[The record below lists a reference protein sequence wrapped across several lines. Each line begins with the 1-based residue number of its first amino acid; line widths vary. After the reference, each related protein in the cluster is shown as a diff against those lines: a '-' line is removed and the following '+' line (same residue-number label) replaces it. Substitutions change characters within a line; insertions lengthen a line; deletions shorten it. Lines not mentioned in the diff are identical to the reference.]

1 MSEPDEI
8 WFTRCP
14 VPTATGIAADRGTLA
29 AEFAPDGIAVRSLR
43 DAADDERSDG
53 LPRSHF
59 THELTALFR
68 EGGNVPALWAR
79 SRGEATRVIALTWI
93 EERQSI
99 LVRADSDLR
108 TPEQLRGRR
117 LAVPRHDIAI
127 DFWRAMALHGHAGA
141 LGLAGLT
148 LDDARLVEV
157 PGVRQGQWEGEL
169 AALRDGRVDAVY
181 VKGAVAVETARR
193 YGAEVAI
200 DLDAVPDR
208 RSRVNNGTPRPI
220 TVHQRLLDERPE
232 LVTRFLAVLLD
243 AAEWAAAHPGD
254 LARILGAETGAGPDG
269 VADAYRAGTA
279 GSLGLDLSEERLT
292 LLAEQERFLYAH
304 GFLPEPVDVA
314 GWADHEPLRRAR
326 ELRAARAATAAETTA
341 VETTATAPTPGTS
354 HAPAAP
360 QPSGTRS
367 PAAGSHAVAP
377 AAGTASAT
385 P

>member
-1 MSEPDEI
+1 MSATDEI

-43 DAADDERSDG
+43 DAAADKDGDG
-53 LPRSHF
+53 LPLSHF
-59 THELTALFR
+59 THELAALFR

-99 LVRADSDLR
+99 LVRAGSDLR
-108 TPEQLRGRR
+108 GPEQLRGRK

-148 LDDARLVEV
+148 LDDARLVDV

-169 AALRDGRVDAVY
+169 AALRDGVVDAVY
-181 VKGAVAVETARR
+181 VKGALAVEAARR
-193 YGAEVAI
+193 YGAEVAV
-200 DLDAVPDR
+200 DLDAAPDR

-220 TVHQRLLDERPE
+220 TVHQRLLDERPD

-243 AAEWAAAHPGD
+243 AAEWAAGHPGD

-269 VADAYRAGTA
+269 VAGAYRAGTA
-279 GSLGLDLSEERLT
+279 GSLGLDLSPERLE
-292 LLAEQERFLYAH
+292 LLAQQERFLSAQ

-314 GWADHEPLRRAR
+314 AWADHEPLRRAR
-326 ELRAARAATAAETTA
+326 ELRAARAQGAATSATAA
-341 VETTATAPTPGTS
+341 
-354 HAPAAP
+354 APAP
-360 QPSGTRS
+360 
-367 PAAGSHAVAP
+367 
-377 AAGTASAT
+377 AT

>member
-1 MSEPDEI
+1 MSQPHEI

-14 VPTATGIAADRGTLA
+14 VPTATGIAAERGSLA

-43 DAADDERSDG
+43 DAADRAEADG
-53 LPRSHF
+53 LPLSHY

-79 SRGEATRVIALTWI
+79 SRGEATRLIALTWI

-99 LVRADSDLR
+99 LVREGSDLR
-108 TPEQLRGRR
+108 SAEQLRGRR

-141 LGLAGLT
+141 LGLAGLS
-148 LDDARLVEV
+148 LADAELVEV

-208 RSRVNNGTPRPI
+208 RARVNNGTPRPI
-220 TVHQRLLDERPE
+220 TVHQRLLDERPD
-232 LVTRFLAVLLD
+232 LVTRFLAVLLE
-243 AAEWAAAHPGD
+243 AADWAAGHPGD
-254 LARILGAETGAGPDG
+254 LARILGAETGAGPEG
-269 VADAYRAGTA
+269 VAGAYREGTA
-279 GSLGLDLSEERLT
+279 DSLRLDLSQERLS
-292 LLAEQERFLYAH
+292 LLARQERFLSEQ
-304 GFLPEPVDVA
+304 GFLPAPVDVA

-326 ELRAARAATAAETTA
+326 ELRAARAAAAPAGTGSA
-341 VETTATAPTPGTS
+341 ATAD
-354 HAPAAP
+354 
-360 QPSGTRS
+360 
-367 PAAGSHAVAP
+367 
-377 AAGTASAT
+377 AGTAGAGTPGAGTAGAAEVPAT
-385 P
+385 TP